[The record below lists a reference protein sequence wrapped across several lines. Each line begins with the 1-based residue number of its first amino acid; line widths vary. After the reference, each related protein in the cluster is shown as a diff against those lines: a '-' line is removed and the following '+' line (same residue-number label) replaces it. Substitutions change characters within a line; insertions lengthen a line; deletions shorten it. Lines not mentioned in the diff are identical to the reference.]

1 MMEGAA
7 ATLLGAHLPPD
18 KATVGFAVC
27 IKHVAGA
34 SRGAKCTATAAL
46 REVVEGRKLLF
57 DVEVRDGERTIGT
70 GTHERR
76 LAPPL
81 RVTPDVRVERSR

>member
-1 MMEGAA
+1 VLSTPGMISMMEGAA

-34 SRGAKCTATAAL
+34 PRCAKCTATAAL
-46 REVVEGRKLLF
+46 REVVEGRKFLF
-57 DVEVRDGERTIGT
+57 NVEIRDGEADDRDR
-70 GTHERR
+70 H
-76 LAPPL
+76 P
-81 RVTPDVRVERSR
+81 